1 MTDNLE
7 IVKIEKNIKKKNEK
21 TSKEVE
27 EEEDPL
33 KGLTFNVHLSSE
45 ELEAKRNL
53 VLPYEII
60 GYWRIKLLFF
70 LAF

>member
-1 MTDNLE
+1 MTDDLE
-7 IVKIEKNIKKKNEK
+7 IVKLEKNIKKLNEK

-27 EEEDPL
+27 EEDDPL

-45 ELEAKRNL
+45 DLEAKRNL

-60 GYWRIKLLFF
+60 G
-70 LAF
+70 